1 MEKYQQNTRT
11 TVQQVILMG
20 YTADVGRKIVRLAR
34 RSIMDYLEMGRL
46 TYPSDEDVPSEKM
59 GVFVSLYTYP
69 ESDLRGCI
77 GYPYP
82 IMSLKEAVAKAA
94 VAAAT
99 QDPRFNPVEVGEMD
113 RIVVEVSVLTRPEE
127 VKCDKRT
134 DLPRNIR
141 VGVDGLIIE
150 TPYGSGL
157 LLPQV
162 PVEYGWDSETYLT
175 HLCLKAGLEPTYWL
189 HGRMRLLRYTAQIFR
204 ETSPGGDVVE
214 VSLGA

>member
-1 MEKYQQNTRT
+1 MEGRYGLE
-11 TVQQVILMG
+11 I
-20 YTADVGRKIVRLAR
+20 GRKIVLLAR
-34 RSIMDYLEMGRL
+34 RSIEAYLEKGFL
-46 TYPSDEDVPSEKM
+46 SETLGEDLPSEKR

-82 IMSLKEAVAKAA
+82 IMPLKEAVVKAA

-99 QDPRFNPVEVGEMD
+99 QDVRFIPVALDEMNSV
-113 RIVVEVSVLTRPEE
+113 VVEVSVLTKPQEIKFE
-127 VKCDKRT
+127 KRT
-134 DLPRNIR
+134 DLPKSIK

-175 HLCLKAGLEPTYWL
+175 HLCLKAGLSPTYWL
-189 HGRMRLLRYTAQIFR
+189 DGRMRLLRYTAQIFR
-204 ETSPGGDVVE
+204 ETQPSGDIVE